1 MNHLRRQKAGQE
13 AAALVQGT
21 GMIIRTR
28 TIGEEVE
35 VVAEVEV
42 GVDLTV
48 TSDVEGKEIIVVE
61 AEAEAQA
68 LITETAVEVD
78 TVMTA
83 EVEAGLMTVPPL
95 LHVALVP
102 EEVCHPVE
110 RLVGQR
116 LLMAV
121 LLRVFHHVEGVL
133 TLGAY
138 RLVNLMLMSKR
149 SNNIDG
155 RILGF
160 IYLLYLLS
168 HCQQRYLNVSCYGQ
182 NML

>member
-61 AEAEAQA
+61 AEAEAEAQA
-68 LITETAVEVD
+68 LITETVVEVD

-102 EEVCHPVE
+102 EEVRHPVE

-121 LLRVFHHVEGVL
+121 LLRVFHRVEGVL

-149 SNNIDG
+149 SNN
-155 RILGF
+155 
-160 IYLLYLLS
+160 Y
-168 HCQQRYLNVSCYGQ
+168 
-182 NML
+182 

>member
-68 LITETAVEVD
+68 LITETVVEVD

-83 EVEAGLMTVPPL
+83 EVEAGLMTGSTCPFYISCHLQL
-95 LHVALVP
+95 LVLYMYIYLYTV
-102 EEVCHPVE
+102 
-110 RLVGQR
+110 LSLK
-116 LLMAV
+116 LLMV
-121 LLRVFHHVEGVL
+121 
-133 TLGAY
+133 
-138 RLVNLMLMSKR
+138 
-149 SNNIDG
+149 D
-155 RILGF
+155 
-160 IYLLYLLS
+160 
-168 HCQQRYLNVSCYGQ
+168 YG
-182 NML
+182 

>member
-61 AEAEAQA
+61 AEAEAEAQA
-68 LITETAVEVD
+68 LITETVVEVD

-121 LLRVFHHVEGVL
+121 LLRVFHRVEGVL

-149 SNNIDG
+149 SNN
-155 RILGF
+155 
-160 IYLLYLLS
+160 Y
-168 HCQQRYLNVSCYGQ
+168 
-182 NML
+182 

>member
-1 MNHLRRQKAGQE
+1 
-13 AAALVQGT
+13 
-21 GMIIRTR
+21 MIIRTR

-61 AEAEAQA
+61 AEAEAEAQA
-68 LITETAVEVD
+68 LITETVVEVD

-102 EEVCHPVE
+102 EEVRHPVE

-121 LLRVFHHVEGVL
+121 LLRVFHRVEGVL

-149 SNNIDG
+149 SNN
-155 RILGF
+155 
-160 IYLLYLLS
+160 Y
-168 HCQQRYLNVSCYGQ
+168 
-182 NML
+182 

>member
-61 AEAEAQA
+61 AEAEAEAEAQA
-68 LITETAVEVD
+68 LITETVVEVD

-121 LLRVFHHVEGVL
+121 LLRVFHRVEGVL

-149 SNNIDG
+149 SNN
-155 RILGF
+155 
-160 IYLLYLLS
+160 Y
-168 HCQQRYLNVSCYGQ
+168 
-182 NML
+182 

>member
-61 AEAEAQA
+61 AEAEAEAEAQA
-68 LITETAVEVD
+68 LITETVVEVD

-102 EEVCHPVE
+102 EEVRHPVE

-121 LLRVFHHVEGVL
+121 LLRVFHRVEGVL

-149 SNNIDG
+149 SNN
-155 RILGF
+155 
-160 IYLLYLLS
+160 Y
-168 HCQQRYLNVSCYGQ
+168 
-182 NML
+182 